1 MKDISEENLISLAI
15 NSSELAWKEIYRRY
29 YSRVRRVV
37 AWRKW
42 GFSRAEADE
51 IIQEVF
57 FELVKALPNFRQE
70 ASLSTFLTKL
80 SKNKC
85 ISVLRRKNAQKRVRE
100 EYGFV
105 FDDKQVDRETERKL
119 FVESD
124 MGNPEEILLFS
135 EEALGLM
142 ESMRKLGEDCRE
154 VIKKRYFDELSYK
167 EICSDLSLP
176 MGTVCSRLKRC
187 LLRLREIFEEN
198 YGKV

>member
-1 MKDISEENLISLAI
+1 MKDLSEENLISLAI
-15 NSSELAWKEIYRRY
+15 NGSELAWREVYHRY
-29 YSRVRRVV
+29 FNRVRRVV

-42 GFSRAEADE
+42 GFTRAEVDE

-57 FELVKALPNFRQE
+57 LELIKALPNFRYE

-105 FDDKQVDRETERKL
+105 FDDRQIDRETERKL
-119 FVESD
+119 FVESKI
-124 MGNPEEILLFS
+124 GNPEEILIFG
-135 EEALGLM
+135 EEAMGLM
-142 ESMRKLGEDCRE
+142 KAMKNLNPDCRE

-167 EICSDLSLP
+167 EICGQLDLPL
-176 MGTVCSRLKRC
+176 GTVCSRLKRC
-187 LLRLREIFEEN
+187 LLRLKEIILKNSGE
-198 YGKV
+198 V